1 MRHETLAVESILSQS
16 ILSQYDIR
24 FTRCHY
30 GNEFY
35 TSLYRKKDG
44 RFKEWLLGRFCDFFF
59 PINPHLHLRGVS
71 FKVSLRKGFKVSFV
85 VSFKLP

>member
-1 MRHETLAVESILSQS
+1 MSYFVGHHNGHTIIWLFLTVKHVRHETSAVES

-59 PINPHLHLRGVS
+59 PINP
-71 FKVSLRKGFKVSFV
+71 SLTPTGCKF
-85 VSFKLP
+85 